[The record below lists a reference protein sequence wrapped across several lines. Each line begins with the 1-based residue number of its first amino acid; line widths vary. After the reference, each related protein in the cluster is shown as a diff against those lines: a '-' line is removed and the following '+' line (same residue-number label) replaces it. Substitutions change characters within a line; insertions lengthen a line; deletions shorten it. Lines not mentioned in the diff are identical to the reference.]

1 MLKGCKK
8 NVVYVKN
15 TGSELFEE
23 AYFIVSDAAVTKCKG
38 ENDMLREA
46 SKIISGSPVSSY
58 FPSENNESKHTKREM
73 GKAAWFMLGVAVTA
87 ALNAIIYFII

>member
-15 TGSELFEE
+15 TGSELFDE

-38 ENDMLREA
+38 ESDMLREA
-46 SKIISGSPVSSY
+46 NKIISGSPVCSY
-58 FPSENNESKHTKREM
+58 FPSEKEESKKSKKEI
-73 GKAAWFMLGVAVTA
+73 GKAAWFMLGAAVTA
-87 ALNAIIYFII
+87 ALNAVIYLII